1 MRFKGAKPGE
11 NFEYITEERAKI
23 SKHISQYIEDGGF
36 PEYLRYGE
44 KEILHRLF
52 SDILFRDILVRYGI
66 RETKTFQEIANYLM
80 AHVSNTVSY
89 NRLKNI
95 FDLGSVNTVKN
106 YARYL
111 ESSFLIFFVDRFSY
125 SGGVRHASPKK
136 VYGVDTGLRNA
147 VSFKFSEDIR
157 KAIENLVFIELKRR
171 SSQTEI
177 YYWKNRGA
185 VDFVIKN
192 GTKVE
197 ELIQVC
203 YSINEETEKR
213 EVSTLVAAMDEF
225 GLKKG
230 LIITDDIEREEEIGG
245 RRIVFMPIW
254 KWLLKVP

>member
-1 MRFKGAKPGE
+1 
-11 NFEYITEERAKI
+11 
-23 SKHISQYIEDGGF
+23 
-36 PEYLRYGE
+36 
-44 KEILHRLF
+44 
-52 SDILFRDILVRYGI
+52 VC
-66 RETKTFQEIANYLM
+66 
-80 AHVSNTVSY
+80 
-89 NRLKNI
+89 
-95 FDLGSVNTVKN
+95 
-106 YARYL
+106 
-111 ESSFLIFFVDRFSY
+111 
-125 SGGVRHASPKK
+125 HASPKK

-197 ELIQVC
+197 ELSQVC

-245 RRIVFMPIW
+245 RRVVFMQLC
-254 KWLLKVP
+254 KWLLKVLKSGRDVVIESI